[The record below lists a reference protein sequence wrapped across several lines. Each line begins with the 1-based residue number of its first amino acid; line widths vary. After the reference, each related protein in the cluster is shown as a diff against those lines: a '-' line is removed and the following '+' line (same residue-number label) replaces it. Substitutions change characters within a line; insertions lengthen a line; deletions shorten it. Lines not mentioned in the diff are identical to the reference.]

1 MKYSILIL
9 FILLKTPP
17 TNLCKKQKFGYIQTL
32 TNKHLKNMKS
42 TFLFYIGIGIL
53 ILTSCSN
60 KDGDYDAS
68 GSFEATEIIVSSEA
82 NGKIEYLSLMEGQ
95 QLEKGQRV
103 GLIDTTQLYLQKMN
117 LLSNVK
123 GVRSQQPDIAA
134 QTASIKEQINTLE
147 REKQRTTNLIKAN
160 AATQKQL
167 DDINGQIEVLQKQ
180 LSASE
185 STLQKSSQNITAQS
199 SAMDIQI
206 EQIEDRL
213 QKSIITSPITG
224 TVLNKYAEEGELAN
238 MGTPLFKIADINN
251 MILRVYVTN
260 DQLSDIKLNNKVQVF
275 VDQGSQSDESRKM
288 YEGVVTWISDKSE
301 FTPKTIQTK
310 NERAN
315 LVYATK
321 VSVKNDGY
329 LKIGMYGEVK
339 FN

>member
-1 MKYSILIL
+1 MK
-9 FILLKTPP
+9 PA
-17 TNLCKKQKFGYIQTL
+17 
-32 TNKHLKNMKS
+32 
-42 TFLFYIGIGIL
+42 FLFYIGLGIL
-53 ILTSCSN
+53 LLASCSN

-68 GSFEATEIIVSSEA
+68 GAFEATEIIVSSEA
-82 NGKIEYLSLMEGQ
+82 SGKIEYLNIMEGQ
-95 QLEKGQRV
+95 QLEKGQQV

-117 LLSNVK
+117 LLSNIK
-123 GVRSQQPDIAA
+123 GVRSQQPNIAA
-134 QTASIKEQINTLE
+134 QTASIKEQITTLE
-147 REKQRTTNLIKAN
+147 REKQRTTNLIEAN

-199 SAMDIQI
+199 SSMDIQI

-213 QKSIITSPITG
+213 KKSIITSPITG

-260 DQLSDIKLNNKVQVF
+260 DQLSNIKLNNKVQVI
-275 VDQGSQSDESRKM
+275 VNNSKDSDSNRV
-288 YEGVVTWISDKSE
+288 YEGTVTWISDKSE

-315 LVYATK
+315 LVYAMK
-321 VSVKNDGY
+321 VSVMNDGY

-339 FN
+339 FEQ

>member
-1 MKYSILIL
+1 MK
-9 FILLKTPP
+9 LK
-17 TNLCKKQKFGYIQTL
+17 L
-32 TNKHLKNMKS
+32 
-42 TFLFYIGIGIL
+42 LFYIGLGAL
-53 ILTSCSN
+53 LFASCSN

-68 GSFEATEIIVSSEA
+68 GAFEATEIIVSSEA
-82 NGKIEYLSLMEGQ
+82 SGKIEYLNIMEGQ
-95 QLEKGQRV
+95 QLEKGQQV

-117 LLSNVK
+117 LLTNIK
-123 GVRSQQPDIAA
+123 GVRSQQPNIAT
-134 QTASIKEQINTLE
+134 QTASIKEQITTLA
-147 REKQRTTNLIKAN
+147 REKQRTINLIEAN

-199 SAMDIQI
+199 SSMDIQI

-213 QKSIITSPITG
+213 KKSIITSPITG

-260 DQLSDIKLNNKVQVF
+260 DQLSNIKLNNKVQVI
-275 VDQGSQSDESRKM
+275 VNNSKDSDSNRV
-288 YEGVVTWISDKSE
+288 YEGTVTWISDKSE

-315 LVYATK
+315 LVYAMK

-339 FN
+339 LK

>member
-1 MKYSILIL
+1 
-9 FILLKTPP
+9 
-17 TNLCKKQKFGYIQTL
+17 
-32 TNKHLKNMKS
+32 MKS
-42 TFLFYIGIGIL
+42 TFLLYFGLGIVL
-53 ILTSCSN
+53 LYSCSN
-60 KDGDYDAS
+60 NDGDYDAS

-82 NGKIEYLSLMEGQ
+82 NGKIEKLSLMEGQ
-95 QLEKGQRV
+95 QLEKGEQV
-103 GLIDTTQLYLQKMN
+103 GLIDSTQLYLQKMN

-123 GVRSQQPDIAA
+123 GVRAQQPNIAT
-134 QTASIKEQINTLE
+134 QTASIKEQITTLE
-147 REKQRTTNLIKAN
+147 REKQRTANLIKAN

-167 DDINGQIEVLQKQ
+167 DDINGQMEVLQKQ
-180 LSASE
+180 LSASQ

-213 QKSIITSPITG
+213 QKSIIRSPITG
-224 TVLNKYAEEGELAN
+224 TVLNKYSEEGELAN

-251 MILRVYVTN
+251 MTLRVYVTN
-260 DQLSDIKLNNKVQVF
+260 DQLSTLKLNDKVQVY
-275 VDQGSQSDESRKM
+275 VDQGSESSDDKKM

-315 LVYATK
+315 LVYAMK

-339 FN
+339 F

>member
-1 MKYSILIL
+1 MKP
-9 FILLKTPP
+9 K
-17 TNLCKKQKFGYIQTL
+17 
-32 TNKHLKNMKS
+32 
-42 TFLFYIGIGIL
+42 FLFYFGLGL
-53 ILTSCSN
+53 LLLSSCSN

-82 NGKIEYLSLMEGQ
+82 NGKIKYLSIMEGQ
-95 QLEKGQRV
+95 QLEKNEQV

-117 LLSNVK
+117 LLSNIK
-123 GVRSQQPDIAA
+123 GVRSQQPNIAA
-134 QTASIKEQINTLE
+134 QTASIKQQISTME
-147 REKQRTTNLIKAN
+147 REKQRTSNLIKAN
-160 AATQKQL
+160 AATQKQM
-167 DDINGQIEVLQKQ
+167 DDINSQIEVLQKQ

-185 STLQKSSQNITAQS
+185 STLQKNSQNITAQS
-199 SAMDIQI
+199 SGMDIQI

-213 QKSIITSPITG
+213 QKSIISSPISG

-260 DQLSDIKLNNKVQVF
+260 DQLSTIKLNDKIQIY
-275 VDQGSQSDESRKM
+275 VDQGTQGNENKKM

-315 LVYATK
+315 LVYAMK

-339 FN
+339 FNLAN

>member
-1 MKYSILIL
+1 MK
-9 FILLKTPP
+9 PA
-17 TNLCKKQKFGYIQTL
+17 
-32 TNKHLKNMKS
+32 
-42 TFLFYIGIGIL
+42 FLFYIGLGIML
-53 ILTSCSN
+53 LSACSN

-68 GSFEATEIIVSSEA
+68 GSFEATEIIVSAEA
-82 NGKIEYLSLMEGQ
+82 SGKIKYLTIMEGERLQ
-95 QLEKGQRV
+95 KGDQV
-103 GLIDTTQLYLQKMN
+103 GLIDTTQLYLQKMG
-117 LLSNVK
+117 LLTNIK
-123 GVRSQQPDIAA
+123 GVRSQQPNIAT
-134 QTASIKEQINTLE
+134 QTASIKEQITTLE
-147 REKQRTTNLIKAN
+147 REKERTTNLIEAN

-167 DDINGQIEVLQKQ
+167 DDINSQIEVFQKQ

-185 STLQKSSQNITAQS
+185 STLSKSSQNITAQS
-199 SAMDIQI
+199 SSMDIQI

-224 TVLNKYAEEGELAN
+224 NILNKYVEEGELAN
-238 MGTPLFKIADINN
+238 MGTPLFKIADMDN

-260 DQLSDIKLNNKVQVF
+260 DQLSNIKLNDKIEVF
-275 VDQGSQSDESRKM
+275 VDNTDQENKNKKM
-288 YEGVVTWISDKSE
+288 YEGVVTWISEKSE

-315 LVYATK
+315 LVYAMK

>member
-1 MKYSILIL
+1 MK
-9 FILLKTPP
+9 P
-17 TNLCKKQKFGYIQTL
+17 
-32 TNKHLKNMKS
+32 
-42 TFLFYIGIGIL
+42 TFLFYIGLGIL
-53 ILTSCSN
+53 LLSSCSN
-60 KDGDYDAS
+60 KGGDYDAS
-68 GSFEATEIIVSSEA
+68 GSFEAIEIIVSSEA
-82 NGKIEYLSLMEGQ
+82 SGKIKYLNIMEGQ
-95 QLEKGQRV
+95 QLEKGEQV
-103 GLIDTTQLYLQKMN
+103 GLIDSTQLYLQKLN

-123 GVRSQQPDIAA
+123 GVRSQQPNIAA
-134 QTASIKEQINTLE
+134 QTASIKEQISSME
-147 REKQRTTNLIKAN
+147 REKQRITNLIKAN

-180 LSASE
+180 LSASQ

-199 SAMDIQI
+199 SGMDIQV

-213 QKSIITSPITG
+213 QKSIITSPING

-251 MILRVYVTN
+251 MTLRVYVTN
-260 DQLSDIKLNNKVQVF
+260 DQLTAIKLNDKVQVY
-275 VDQGSQSDESRKM
+275 VDKGAQDSDNKKA

-315 LVYATK
+315 LVYAMK

-339 FN
+339 F

>member
-1 MKYSILIL
+1 MK
-9 FILLKTPP
+9 LK
-17 TNLCKKQKFGYIQTL
+17 L
-32 TNKHLKNMKS
+32 
-42 TFLFYIGIGIL
+42 LFYIGLGAL
-53 ILTSCSN
+53 LFASCSN

-68 GSFEATEIIVSSEA
+68 GAFEATEIIVSSEA
-82 NGKIEYLSLMEGQ
+82 SGKIEYLNIMEGQ
-95 QLEKGQRV
+95 QLEKGQQV

-117 LLSNVK
+117 LLSNIK
-123 GVRSQQPDIAA
+123 GVRSQQPNIAA
-134 QTASIKEQINTLE
+134 QTASIKEQITTLE
-147 REKQRTTNLIKAN
+147 REKQRTTNLIEAN

-199 SAMDIQI
+199 SSMDIQI

-213 QKSIITSPITG
+213 KKSIITSPITG

-260 DQLSDIKLNNKVQVF
+260 DQLSNIKLNNKVQVI
-275 VDQGSQSDESRKM
+275 VNNSKDSDSNRV
-288 YEGVVTWISDKSE
+288 YEGTVTWISDKSE

-315 LVYATK
+315 LVYAMK

-339 FN
+339 FE

>member
-1 MKYSILIL
+1 MK
-9 FILLKTPP
+9 LK
-17 TNLCKKQKFGYIQTL
+17 L
-32 TNKHLKNMKS
+32 
-42 TFLFYIGIGIL
+42 LFYIGLGAL
-53 ILTSCSN
+53 LFASCSN

-68 GSFEATEIIVSSEA
+68 GAFEATEIIVSSEA
-82 NGKIEYLSLMEGQ
+82 SGKIEYLNIMEGQ
-95 QLEKGQRV
+95 QLEKGQQV

-117 LLSNVK
+117 LLSNIK
-123 GVRSQQPDIAA
+123 GVRSQQPNIAA
-134 QTASIKEQINTLE
+134 QTASIKEQITTLE
-147 REKQRTTNLIKAN
+147 REKQRTINLIEAN

-199 SAMDIQI
+199 SSMDIQI

-213 QKSIITSPITG
+213 KKSIITSPITG

-260 DQLSDIKLNNKVQVF
+260 DQLSNIKLNNKVQVI
-275 VDQGSQSDESRKM
+275 VNNSKDSDSNRV
-288 YEGVVTWISDKSE
+288 YEGTVTWISDKSE

-315 LVYATK
+315 LVYAMK

-339 FN
+339 LK

>member
-1 MKYSILIL
+1 MK
-9 FILLKTPP
+9 LK
-17 TNLCKKQKFGYIQTL
+17 L
-32 TNKHLKNMKS
+32 
-42 TFLFYIGIGIL
+42 LFYIGLGAL
-53 ILTSCSN
+53 LFASCSN

-68 GSFEATEIIVSSEA
+68 GAFEATEIIVSSEA
-82 NGKIEYLSLMEGQ
+82 SGKIEYLNIMEGQ
-95 QLEKGQRV
+95 QLEKGQQV

-117 LLSNVK
+117 LLSNIK
-123 GVRSQQPDIAA
+123 GVRSQQPNIAA
-134 QTASIKEQINTLE
+134 QTASIKEQITTLE
-147 REKQRTTNLIKAN
+147 REKQRTTNLIEAN

-199 SAMDIQI
+199 SSMDIQI

-213 QKSIITSPITG
+213 KKSIITSPITG

-238 MGTPLFKIADINN
+238 MGTPLFKIADLNN

-260 DQLSDIKLNNKVQVF
+260 DQLSNIKLNNKVQVT
-275 VDQGSQSDESRKM
+275 VNNSKDSDSNRV
-288 YEGVVTWISDKSE
+288 YEGTVTWISDKSE

-315 LVYATK
+315 LVYAMK

-339 FN
+339 FEQ

>member
-1 MKYSILIL
+1 
-9 FILLKTPP
+9 
-17 TNLCKKQKFGYIQTL
+17 
-32 TNKHLKNMKS
+32 MKS
-42 TFLFYIGIGIL
+42 TFLLYIGLGIAL
-53 ILTSCSN
+53 LSSCSSN
-60 KDGDYDAS
+60 DGDYDAS

-82 NGKIEYLSLMEGQ
+82 SGKIERLSVMEGQ
-95 QLEKGQRV
+95 QLEQGQQV

-123 GVRSQQPDIAA
+123 GVRSQRPNIAA
-134 QTASIKEQINTLE
+134 QTASIKEQITTLE
-147 REKQRTTNLIKAN
+147 REKQRTTNLIEAN

-167 DDINGQIEVLQKQ
+167 DDINGQMEVLEKQ
-180 LSASE
+180 LAASQ

-199 SAMDIQI
+199 SALDIQI
-206 EQIEDRL
+206 EQLDDRL

-224 TVLNKYAEEGELAN
+224 TVLNKYSEQGELAN

-251 MILRVYVTN
+251 MTLRVYVTN
-260 DQLSDIKLNNKVQVF
+260 DQLSAIKLNDKVQVF
-275 VDQGSQSDESRKM
+275 VDESNDSDANNRA

-315 LVYATK
+315 LVYAMK
-321 VSVKNDGY
+321 VTVKNDGY

-339 FN
+339 FNYE

>member
-1 MKYSILIL
+1 MKLRI
-9 FILLKTPP
+9 
-17 TNLCKKQKFGYIQTL
+17 
-32 TNKHLKNMKS
+32 
-42 TFLFYIGIGIL
+42 LFYIGLGIL
-53 ILTSCSN
+53 LFSSCSN

-68 GSFEATEIIVSSEA
+68 GSFEATEIIVSSEES
-82 NGKIEYLSLMEGQ
+82 GKIKYLTIMEGQ
-95 QLEKGQRV
+95 QLEKDEPV

-117 LLSNVK
+117 LLSNIK
-123 GVRSQQPDIAA
+123 GVRAQQPNITA
-134 QTASIKEQINTLE
+134 QTASIKEQISTME
-147 REKQRTTNLIKAN
+147 REKQRVTNLIKAN

-167 DDINGQIEVLQKQ
+167 DDINGQMEVLQKQ

-213 QKSIITSPITG
+213 QKSIISSPITG

-251 MILRVYVTN
+251 MTLRVYVTN
-260 DQLSDIKLNNKVQVF
+260 DQLSSIKLNDKIQVY
-275 VDQGSQSDESRKM
+275 VDQGTEDSDNKKM

-315 LVYATK
+315 LVYAMK
-321 VSVKNDGY
+321 VSVKNDGF